1 MDGVAQLRAQ
11 TKEEQESKVEPSESK
26 AKAKAKA
33 MCHRQQ
39 KTRGTSVSNQQGRR
53 KLSSLSLKLF
63 RPSCPEISRDP
74 RSRSCICRCAA
85 QEESTLAVASV
96 SVWALTTLG
105 SAMSDRQTL
114 RRA

>member
-39 KTRGTSVSNQQGRR
+39 KTRGTCNQQGRR